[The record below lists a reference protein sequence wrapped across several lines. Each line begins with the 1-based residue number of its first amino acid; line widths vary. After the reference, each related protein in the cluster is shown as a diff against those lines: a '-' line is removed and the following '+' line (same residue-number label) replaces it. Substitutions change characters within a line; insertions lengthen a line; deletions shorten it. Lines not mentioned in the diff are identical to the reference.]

1 MHFIEINYMS
11 FMRVWMGG
19 GGWGGVRSG
28 SYFSLKI

>member
-19 GGWGGVRSG
+19 GGGGVG
-28 SYFSLKI
+28 CGLVVTFH